1 MFVKIFNRYL
11 LSNFLSRILKLFLIL
26 YGLFFIM
33 DFFFG
38 HEWKLQGMGTI
49 GVIRIIE
56 FFFLFT
62 FRILDPILAILL
74 LLCAVWTI
82 IDLNKNNKLV
92 ALLTMGIE
100 PKKILM
106 PINIGIVLVSLCC
119 FAVRECYIPNKAC
132 YLGLQRDKFV
142 QHPTFFD
149 VKQTTDDSSRV
160 SFEGEKIDIQEKQ
173 IINPIVSFQKNETSE
188 VVTLKADSAF
198 FCEADSNHPTGWLLK
213 GGTSVSSGL
222 ENSFFDDETQSK
234 TKRSVLFPSQESWLS
249 EGEIFV
255 VSEITPTLL
264 VCGDQWFRY
273 GSLGEFLHIKKSKSL
288 QHAVTKLNIYFCQRV
303 LRILVDSILCCVAI
317 PLMFYRLDSGAR
329 VMQSLGLV
337 VICLGFQTGLFYF
350 GMNVSNSFIAIM
362 LPLLLLLP
370 IAFFCYDKLDG
381 IKG

>member
-1 MFVKIFNRYL
+1 MFGKIFNRYL

-56 FFFLFT
+56 FFFLST
-62 FRILDPILAILL
+62 FCILDHILAILL

-106 PINIGIVLVSLCC
+106 PINVGILLVSLCC

-132 YLGLQRDKFV
+132 YLDLQRDKFV

-213 GGTSVSSGL
+213 GGTSVSSDL

-288 QHAVTKLNIYFCQRV
+288 QHAVTKLNIYFCQRL
-303 LRILVDSILCCVAI
+303 LRIGVDFILCCVAI
-317 PLMFYRLDSGAR
+317 PLMFYRLDSRAR
-329 VMQSLGLV
+329 VRRSLGLV
-337 VICLGFQTGLFYF
+337 VIGLGFQTGLFYF